1 MRSSLSEALEEGE
14 YLMKRDMMLRE
25 ELKKFQKMKEEM
37 EILWD
42 ELFFETPNHGE
53 EEIWIKCE
61 RLPKF
66 EGVGRT
72 SSHPKYKNVK

>member
-1 MRSSLSEALEEGE
+1 
-14 YLMKRDMMLRE
+14 MKRDLVLSE
-25 ELKKFQKMKEEM
+25 GLLKVKMEEM
-37 EILWD
+37 EILWQKYFLD
-42 ELFFETPNHGE
+42 TPPRE
-53 EEIWIKCE
+53 KEEIWTWCE

>member
-1 MRSSLSEALEEGE
+1 
-14 YLMKRDMMLRE
+14 MKRDMVFSG
-25 ELKKFQKMKEEM
+25 ELLKLQKMKEEM
-37 EILWD
+37 EILWQK
-42 ELFFETPNHGE
+42 LFFETPNGEE
-53 EEIWIKCE
+53 EEIWMWCE